1 MQVSHQVKYS
11 YLLFLTAIKLS
22 KYFDFKKKKDKLIIL
37 NSYLPDEVQSQS
49 Q

>member
-1 MQVSHQVKYS
+1 MQVSHQIKYS

-22 KYFDFKKKKDKLIIL
+22 KYFDLKKNDKLIIL